1 MSDGEEAQ
9 PPEAEQ
15 DQGAWFLFFSCGNP
29 PHPASRSILGQL
41 DKQDAR
47 FFCSSSS
54 SISTALGGCKMS
66 FFPLIFVFYGIL
78 FLDLKNKKDFPI
90 RTSVNM

>member
-1 MSDGEEAQ
+1 MRRSRRRLSRTRALG
-9 PPEAEQ
+9 
-15 DQGAWFLFFSCGNP
+15 FFFGGNP

-66 FFPLIFVFYGIL
+66 FSSYFVFYGIL